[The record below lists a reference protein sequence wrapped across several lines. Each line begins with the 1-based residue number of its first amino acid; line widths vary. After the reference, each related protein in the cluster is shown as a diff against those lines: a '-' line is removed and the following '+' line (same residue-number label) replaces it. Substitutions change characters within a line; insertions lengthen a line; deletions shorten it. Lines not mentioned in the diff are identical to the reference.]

1 MKLVRYFGALRLDD
15 VGSFVAKGSLQG
27 TFCWKHW
34 SEINGLGFLKALTQM
49 PSASAHIVSQD
60 ASRCSNCSNK
70 ESLIVAAQGAQVES
84 ANVHSFGGMQS
95 VIFSIRGKQASVAG
109 QFFGLSLGHFEISQ
123 DEKFA
128 SEPSS
133 ALHKITPS
141 IVEAV
146 SCPHGGQSSEE
157 ISHAYDSNSKR
168 NGVKGQKIA
177 PWCARIKM

>member
-1 MKLVRYFGALRLDD
+1 MKLVRNFVALRLDD
-15 VGSFVAKGSLQG
+15 AGSFFAKGSLHG
-27 TFCWKHW
+27 TFRWKHW

-60 ASRCSNCSNK
+60 ASRCSNK

-109 QFFGLSLGHFEISQ
+109 QFFGFSLGHFEISQ